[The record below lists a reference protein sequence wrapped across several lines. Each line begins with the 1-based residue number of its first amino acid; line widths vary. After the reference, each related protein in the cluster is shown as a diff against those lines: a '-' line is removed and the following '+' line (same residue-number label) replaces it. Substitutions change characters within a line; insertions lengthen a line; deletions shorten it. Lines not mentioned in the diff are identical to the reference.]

1 MNKEII
7 IKENEIIR
15 IYKPEE
21 LKIMNYIF
29 GKKENNKYFTKLE
42 LQCASQID
50 LFNEKVVNICKII
63 WDTNIILKN

>member
-29 GKKENNKYFTKLE
+29 GKKEKNKYFTKLE
-42 LQCASQID
+42 LQCAS
-50 LFNEKVVNICKII
+50 
-63 WDTNIILKN
+63 